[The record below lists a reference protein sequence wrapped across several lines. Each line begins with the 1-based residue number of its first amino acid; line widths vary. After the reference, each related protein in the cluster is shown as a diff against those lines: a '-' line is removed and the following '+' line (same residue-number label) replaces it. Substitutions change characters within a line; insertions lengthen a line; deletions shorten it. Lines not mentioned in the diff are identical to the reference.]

1 MNVIHNTRAEVPAA
15 GDDRRSKRRDDRSEA
30 ILDAAMRLVE
40 TSGLEALTLAR
51 VADAL
56 GYVTTA
62 IYRYFPSK
70 DALLAAL
77 QRRAIAEIQAHF
89 DGRVTALREHAAGV
103 QPATLAL
110 ACLLELADL
119 YVALPS
125 SHPRSWHFVAILLGD
140 PRPLLSDEEAL
151 RTAPLL
157 VAFLAAVGVLFERA
171 AHEKALNPGSA
182 QDRVLAYWAALHGA
196 ACMEKMRRI
205 APALPSA
212 EAIGRGS
219 ARSLLASWGASS
231 ARLAAAS
238 NCLESMGSSRRV

>member
-1 MNVIHNTRAEVPAA
+1 MVHTRADASPQPGE
-15 GDDRRSKRRDDRSEA
+15 DRRSKRRDDRSEA

-40 TSGLEALTLAR
+40 EHGLEALTLAR

-77 QRRAIAEIQAHF
+77 QRRAIGEIQAHF
-89 DGRVTALREHAAGV
+89 DARIAALRERAHKA

-110 ACLLELADL
+110 ACLLEVAEL
-119 YVALPS
+119 YVALPA

-140 PRPLLSDEEAL
+140 PRPLLSDEEAA

-157 VAFLAAVGVLFERA
+157 TAFLAAMGALFEQA
-171 AHEKALNPGSA
+171 AQDKALQPGSA
-182 QDRVLAYWAALHGA
+182 AERVLAYWAALHGA

-212 EAIGRGS
+212 GEIGRGA
-219 ARSLLASWGASS
+219 ARSLLTSWGATSP
-231 ARLAAAS
+231 RLGAALH
-238 NCLESMGSSRRV
+238 CLETNG